1 MYKRPPTSPVVL
13 KQLYIT
19 ANALALLVLL
29 ANILFPFTRLLWSVL
44 PSQSA
49 VLAALLNI
57 SIPLELGRLVNAVA
71 QLSPGEE
78 VWDSLRQLVPA
89 GLRLGGLYL
98 TQVRV

>member
-1 MYKRPPTSPVVL
+1 MYKRRPTSPVVL
-13 KQLYIT
+13 RQLYIT
-19 ANALALLVLL
+19 THALVLL
-29 ANILFPFTRLLWSVL
+29 ILLGYHLDSWLLWSVL

-78 VWDSLRQLVPA
+78 VWDSLQQLVPA

-98 TQVRV
+98 TQVSV

>member
-1 MYKRPPTSPVVL
+1 M
-13 KQLYIT
+13 
-19 ANALALLVLL
+19 
-29 ANILFPFTRLLWSVL
+29 
-44 PSQSA
+44 
-49 VLAALLNI
+49 LAALLNI

-78 VWDSLRQLVPA
+78 VRDSLQQLVPA

>member
-1 MYKRPPTSPVVL
+1 MVL

-19 ANALALLVLL
+19 THALVLLVFL
-29 ANILFPFTRLLWSVL
+29 ANILTLVFIPRLLWSVL

-78 VWDSLRQLVPA
+78 VWNSLRQLVPA

-98 TQVRV
+98 TQVSV

>member
-1 MYKRPPTSPVVL
+1 MRLLSSVPCLLRQLYTCSSFKLVQTPIRETPVVCSL
-13 KQLYIT
+13 
-19 ANALALLVLL
+19 
-29 ANILFPFTRLLWSVL
+29 S
-44 PSQSA
+44 SQSA

-78 VWDSLRQLVPA
+78 VRDSLRQLVPA